1 MIAPRIAP
9 YRASSVRVHLCPTLP
24 DQLEEVELEE
34 HCEWGL
40 VKCAGTSQILR
51 LPQGAAVVLEMDG
64 EVHTLQWMGMYLL
77 AMALLLWL
85 YLLTTALLARCTR
98 CSGWGCAPTWP

>member
-1 MIAPRIAP
+1 MIAPKIAP

-64 EVHTLQWMGMYLL
+64 EVHTLQWMG
-77 AMALLLWL
+77 L
-85 YLLTTALLARCTR
+85 YLL
-98 CSGWGCAPTWP
+98 CSSYCGSTYYGSTYYGSTCYGSTC